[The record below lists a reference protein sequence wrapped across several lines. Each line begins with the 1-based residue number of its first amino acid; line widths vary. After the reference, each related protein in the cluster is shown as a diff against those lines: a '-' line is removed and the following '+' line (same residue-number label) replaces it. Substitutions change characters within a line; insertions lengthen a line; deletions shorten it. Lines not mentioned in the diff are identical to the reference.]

1 MSNNTPDLSSVLATL
16 SALSNQSQAQAQ
28 AQAQAHLQQ
37 QHPPPY
43 ISNKNTQNVPED
55 DTDPY
60 EPSETIIP
68 LTPSPN
74 IPTPKPQPQPQH
86 QKPTFHLPNTSTITT
101 WPPALKSIMRTLS
114 TNEDLQRKI
123 RFLIQRQHD
132 HERQWWTGR
141 EALVRKQK
149 ARVEKKKE
157 LDAVLRSVGAPVD
170 EKEISTA
177 EEDRAEL
184 TNYDLKVYKASKQ
197 MADALTG
204 ELRALQIP
212 FFSITPSLVVDSAGS
227 THPPGIGRD
236 ELAVL
241 RRRMLELLQDFCK
254 E

>member
-1 MSNNTPDLSSVLATL
+1 MSYNTPDLSSVLATL
-16 SALSNQSQAQAQ
+16 SALSNQSQSQSQAQ
-28 AQAQAHLQQ
+28 SQAHPQHQQ
-37 QHPPPY
+37 PY
-43 ISNKNTQNVPED
+43 TTNKNTQNVPED
-55 DTDPY
+55 DTDTY

-74 IPTPKPQPQPQH
+74 IPHPKPQAHPQH
-86 QKPTFHLPNTSTITT
+86 PKPPTLHLPNTSTITT

-132 HERQWWTGR
+132 HERQWWAGR

-197 MADALTG
+197 MADAMTG
-204 ELRALQIP
+204 ELRTLQIP
-212 FFSITPSLVVDSAGS
+212 FFSIKQSLVLDSTGS
-227 THPPGIGRD
+227 AHLPGIGRD

>member
-1 MSNNTPDLSSVLATL
+1 MSDNTPDLSSVLATL

-28 AQAQAHLQQ
+28 AQAHLQQ
-37 QHPPPY
+37 QHQPPY
-43 ISNKNTQNVPED
+43 ISNKNPQNVPED
-55 DTDPY
+55 DTDTY

-74 IPTPKPQPQPQH
+74 IPHPKPQPHPQH
-86 QKPTFHLPNTSTITT
+86 QKPTLHLPDTSTITA

-132 HERQWWTGR
+132 HERQWWAGR

-170 EKEISTA
+170 EKEISTV

-184 TNYDLKVYKASKQ
+184 TNYDGKVYKASKQ
-197 MADALTG
+197 MADAMTG

-212 FFSITPSLVVDSAGS
+212 FFSIKPSLVFDSVGS
-227 THPPGIGRD
+227 THLPGIGRD
-236 ELAVL
+236 ELAAL

>member
-1 MSNNTPDLSSVLATL
+1 MSHNTPDLSSVLATL
-16 SALSNQSQAQAQ
+16 SALSQSSQGQAQTQ
-28 AQAQAHLQQ
+28 V
-37 QHPPPY
+37 HPPPY
-43 ISNKNTQNVPED
+43 TSNKNTQNGPED

-74 IPTPKPQPQPQH
+74 IPHPKPQAQPQH
-86 QKPTFHLPNTSTITT
+86 QKPPAFHLPNTSTITT

-170 EKEISTA
+170 EKEVSTA
-177 EEDRAEL
+177 EEDHAEL

-197 MADALTG
+197 MADAMMG

-212 FFSITPSLVVDSAGS
+212 FFSIKPSLVLDSAGS
-227 THPPGIGRD
+227 THLPGIGRD